1 MACGSRTAGVLH
13 RFLLAQVGRYA
24 GYIAATYS
32 LAQFISAPCWGWA
45 SDRVGRRPTL
55 LVGLT
60 GTLVSTVLFGLATSF
75 VWAIVVRC
83 LWGVLNGNLGV
94 GTALA

>member
-1 MACGSRTAGVLH
+1 M
-13 RFLLAQVGRYA
+13 GRYA

-32 LAQFISAPCWGWA
+32 LAQFISAPIWGWV

-55 LVGLT
+55 LVGLS
-60 GTLVSTVLFGLATSF
+60 GTLVSTTLFGVATSF
-75 VWAIVVRC
+75 SGAVLARC

-94 GTALA
+94 GT